1 MKGDITMTKYI
12 ITDPCYLLDDKI
24 WQECCDAGALPNGG
38 WDNEAFNQKVAQE
51 LTKLSGAKAYACHT
65 GFGDWTNK
73 LSGPNV
79 EADGVFYADSG
90 MVCVC
95 KIDAAIMNK
104 YSLRELKRLG
114 AVFHTLGEIEV
125 KFNTEDP
132 CWTEVHIKDT
142 VNCMYWNTSGAQSD
156 FDEEYE

>member
-1 MKGDITMTKYI
+1 MTKYI
-12 ITDPCYLLDDKI
+12 VIDPCYLLDNTL
-24 WQECCDAGALPNGG
+24 WQECCNVGILPNGD

-65 GFGDWTNK
+65 GFGDWSNK

-79 EADGVFYADSG
+79 EGDGTFYADAG

-95 KIDAAIMNK
+95 KIDAAILSK
-104 YSLRELKRLG
+104 YPLSELQRLG
-114 AVFHTLGEIEV
+114 AVFEAQGEIDV
-125 KFNTEDP
+125 DFNTEDP

-142 VNCMYWNTSGAQSD
+142 VNGMYWNTSGAKFD
-156 FDEEYE
+156 FDEEY